1 MASFRPTSPLL
12 LCLPVAFLQA
22 QAPPSA
28 PVVSLRGVVNAY
40 SQVPAP
46 SRVAQGG
53 IVWINGLNFGP
64 PGGAKAT
71 GTPLPTEL
79 AGIKVLV
86 NNREA
91 PIFSVT
97 PSRIEA
103 QIPWETQQGSAVI
116 VVRKGEA
123 SSRPAR
129 INVIALDPAI
139 RSAADAGFGEAAS
152 TSDGDALTIKA
163 IGLGLTNPRSVT
175 GETGGSDQ
183 TLANPV
189 RAFIGGLAAPVSVA
203 PSTDRPGEFDVRIG
217 VPSGA
222 QAGDLLN
229 ITVGPGATPA
239 NPRRLYRVAANPS
252 FQYLAVPAE
261 VATDIRALAASDLR
275 GSFAL
280 AASARSAEGCYKA
293 YRIDFEA
300 KKFSTAEPCVTT
312 GNRNQANPFTAA
324 IEGSAIA
331 ALLGPPEGEIPNG
344 VSSKM
349 AVFSPAESAPMMA
362 DLPSLALNL
371 TSQGGSFRAG
381 LTGTNPPAVLIDA
394 VTAEV
399 TAAAAGGAGVG
410 GGGLPGG
417 AGGGGGAGCL
427 NVNVTVDLG
436 DGFNKIMSCSQV
448 GQTFVSVIT
457 DDENAPKKAK
467 IAILNAQ
474 GQVQNSLDFPAGL
487 LPVVLPAV
495 QIQLPPGVVL
505 PPGGAANALFSRIRV
520 PSIVDTNTVYVVGR
534 AASDPTRD
542 TLVALTGQQLATIPF
557 PAGWFAASCT
567 PQLRIFSLDL
577 ARQIGFAA
585 TKTAE
590 KDNKPN
596 CPAYGLLLLNRDTR
610 AVSISESLGRD
621 GYNAASQAGD
631 LADFIYT
638 VSTNPQRVNV
648 AESLYVLDGTNGSS
662 FRLDLPPGVAGFGAI
677 REELSLLALLAPAN
691 ATATGN
697 GDAGL
702 AVFDIESASA
712 RLLPTPEGFANV
724 QILAIFDA
732 TRKVIAR
739 GNRAANAGS
748 SLLVYDLVTSD
759 LYMPPNPEG
768 CAFVGTA
775 PAAGGAGGGGGA
787 QQQAVNLLAANPKS
801 NSVIAGCFGANRQ
814 LVGFVHLKSN

>member
-1 MASFRPTSPLL
+1 MAFFRPASALLAPALL
-12 LCLPVAFLQA
+12 LA

-28 PVVSLRGVVNAY
+28 PVVSPRGVVNAY

-46 SRVAQGG
+46 SRVGQGG
-53 IVWINGLNFGP
+53 IIWINGLNFGP
-64 PGGAKAT
+64 PEGAKAS
-71 GTPLPTEL
+71 GSPLPTEL
-79 AGIKVLV
+79 AGIKVLI

-97 PSRIEA
+97 PNRIEA
-103 QIPWETQQGSAVI
+103 QVPWETPQGSAVVI
-116 VVRKGEA
+116 VRKGEA

-129 INVIALDPAI
+129 INVMALDPAI
-139 RSAADAGFGEAAS
+139 RSTADVGFGEAAS
-152 TSDGDALTIKA
+152 TTDGDAITIKA
-163 IGLGLTNPRSVT
+163 IGLGLTNPRSVS
-175 GETGGSDQ
+175 GEVGASDQ

-203 PSTDRPGEFDVRIG
+203 PSAGRPGEFDVRIG
-217 VPSGA
+217 VPPGA

-229 ITVGPGATPA
+229 LAVGPGSTPA
-239 NPRRLYRVAANPS
+239 TPRRLYRAATNPA
-252 FQYLAVPAE
+252 FQYLAVPATA
-261 VATDIRALAASDLR
+261 ATDIRALAASDLR

-280 AASARSAEGCYKA
+280 AAGARSTEGCYRA
-293 YRIDFEA
+293 YRIDFDA
-300 KKFSTAEPCVTT
+300 KQFSTAEPCVTT
-312 GNRNQANPFTAA
+312 GNRNQLNPFTAA

-331 ALLGPPEGEIPNG
+331 ALLGPPEGELPNG

-349 AVFSPAESAPMMA
+349 AVFSAVEGSPMKA
-362 DLPSLALNL
+362 DLPSLATNL
-371 TSQGGSFRAG
+371 TSQGGNFRAT
-381 LTGTNPPAVLIDA
+381 LTGTNPPAVLVDA

-399 TAAAAGGAGVG
+399 TPAVAAGAGG

-417 AGGGGGAGCL
+417 AGGGAGGAGCL

-436 DGFNKIMSCSQV
+436 DGLNKIMSCSPV
-448 GQTFVSVIT
+448 GQNFVSVIA

-474 GQVQNSLDFPAGL
+474 GQVQTSLDFPAGL

-495 QIQLPPGVVL
+495 QFQLPPGVVL
-505 PPGGAANALFSRIRV
+505 PPGGGANALVNRIRV
-520 PSIVDTNTVYVVGR
+520 PSVVDANTVYIVAR
-534 AASDPTRD
+534 ASADPTGD
-542 TLVALTGQQLATIPF
+542 TLVVLTGQQATTIPF
-557 PAGWFAASCT
+557 PTGWFAASCS

-585 TKTAE
+585 TKSAE

-596 CPAYGLLLLNRDTR
+596 CPAYGLMLLNRDTR
-610 AVSISESLGRD
+610 AVSISESPGRD

-677 REELSLLALLAPAN
+677 REEQSLLALLAPAN

-724 QILAIFDA
+724 QILAIFDT

-739 GNRAANAGS
+739 GNRAANSGS
-748 SLLVYDLVTSD
+748 SLLVYDLVSGD

-775 PAAGGAGGGGGA
+775 PAAGGAGGGA
-787 QQQAVNLLAANPKS
+787 QQQAVNLLAANPKA

-814 LVGFVHLKSN
+814 LVGFVHLRSN